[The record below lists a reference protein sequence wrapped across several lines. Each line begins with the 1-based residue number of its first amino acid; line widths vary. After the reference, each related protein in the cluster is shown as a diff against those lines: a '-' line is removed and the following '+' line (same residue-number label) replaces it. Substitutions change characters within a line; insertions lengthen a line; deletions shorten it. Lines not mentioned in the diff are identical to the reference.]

1 MNPVIIYCCSGMT
14 HLIYC
19 VWSVRS
25 LFRFNYEPIEI
36 LVNAPWEK
44 DFIEKHLNNIS
55 CTVVPT
61 ERHGYGMWTF
71 RPFALEQY
79 QIKNRDRDVVI
90 CDADILWKKDPK
102 PLLDRFRGE
111 AWVHK
116 ITSLNPADFN
126 MTNIP
131 RSRLGLHMMTEY
143 KRIKGLSVY
152 PNFHLNCGL
161 FMLSKDVFPRVLK
174 RWVYMIRAMPPR
186 EILMT
191 EALLSLVYAEMGL
204 SPISDQS
211 NIKYLDL
218 KHDAVDIP
226 VISFQAATVP
236 PGMFTGYETAQHY
249 FGDQRDKLYKDVVAM
264 GLDPDRLQRVV
275 KKEEWLK
282 SLKKMKQIQIKVINR
297 LQEKLQGILK

>member
-1 MNPVIIYCCSGMT
+1 MNPVIIYCCSGMI

-25 LFRFNYEPIEI
+25 LQRFDYGPIEI

-44 DFIEKHLNNIS
+44 DFIEKHLKGIS

-102 PLLDRFRGE
+102 SLFDRFKAK

-126 MTNIP
+126 MQKIP

-143 KRIKGLSVY
+143 KKIKGLSVY

-161 FMLSKDVFPRVLK
+161 FMLPKDVFPKVLK
-174 RWVYMIRAMPPR
+174 RWVEMIRALPPR
-186 EILMT
+186 EMLMT

-204 SPISDQS
+204 QPISDKN

-218 KHDAVDIP
+218 HHDTVSVP
-226 VISFQAATVP
+226 LVSFQVADTP
-236 PGMFTGYETAQHY
+236 SGMFTGYETAQHY
-249 FGDQRDKLYKDVVAM
+249 FGDQRDKLYKDVIALD
-264 GLDPDRLQRVV
+264 LDPDNLLKRV
-275 KKEEWLK
+275 KKEEL
-282 SLKKMKQIQIKVINR
+282 SKKFRNIKKIPTKIINR
-297 LQEKLQGILK
+297 LFNGC